1 MFCYCSSSKYAI
13 VGIMSYICII
23 LGRKSDL
30 MAIKWASSCAH
41 GGEGGGGD
49 NCTDPDNVLY
59 YLQCTFELNVVI
71 RIG

>member
-1 MFCYCSSSKYAI
+1 
-13 VGIMSYICII
+13 
-23 LGRKSDL
+23 

-49 NCTDPDNVLY
+49 NCADPDNVLY
-59 YLQCTFELNVVI
+59 YLQCTFELNVVV